1 MQNSS
6 IEKRLNALEHK
17 QAPKEEED
25 GGIPI
30 KEEARPLCNKCYFAC
45 QGATESEEAFNKLF
59 YKAMGDALATSNDG
73 YGKDVI
79 DLDVVERMAEMLR
92 EQGINI

>member
-1 MQNSS
+1 
-6 IEKRLNALEHK
+6 
-17 QAPKEEED
+17 
-25 GGIPI
+25 
-30 KEEARPLCNKCYFAC
+30 
-45 QGATESEEAFNKLF
+45 
-59 YKAMGDALATSNDG
+59 MGDALATSNDG